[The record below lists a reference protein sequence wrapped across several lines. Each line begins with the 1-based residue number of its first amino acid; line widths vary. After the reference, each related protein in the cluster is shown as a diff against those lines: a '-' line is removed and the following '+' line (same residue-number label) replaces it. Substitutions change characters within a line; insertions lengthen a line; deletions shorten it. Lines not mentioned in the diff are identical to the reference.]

1 MKHEKSCGVI
11 VFTRK
16 NGEIKYV
23 VIESIN
29 GFYGFP
35 KGHVENSE
43 TEKQTALRE
52 VFEEVG
58 LKPNLIDGFR
68 ETVEYYIPS
77 IDVQKEV
84 VYFLGE
90 FENQEITIQPNEIK
104 CGYLLSSSEAVKLF
118 THQNNIEL
126 LTKADKFIYA
136 NLMKNF

>member
-29 GFYGFP
+29 GFFGFP
-35 KGHVENSE
+35 KGHIENGE
-43 TEKQTALRE
+43 TEKQTALHE

-58 LKPNLIDGFR
+58 LKPNLIEGFR

-77 IDVQKEV
+77 IDVQKQV

-90 FENQEITIQPNEIK
+90 FENQEIVFQKEELSSAQ
-104 CGYLLSSSEAVKLF
+104 LLSFDDANDKF
-118 THQNNIEL
+118 THENNKEL
-126 LTKADKFIYA
+126 LLKAHLFLTNI
-136 NLMKNF
+136 

>member
-29 GFYGFP
+29 GFFGFP
-35 KGHVENSE
+35 KGHVENGE

-77 IDVQKEV
+77 IDVQKQV

-90 FENQEITIQPNEIK
+90 FENQEIVFQKEELSSAQ
-104 CGYLLSSSEAVKLF
+104 LLSFDEANNKF
-118 THQNNIEL
+118 THENNKEL
-126 LTKADKFIYA
+126 LLKAHLFLTNI
-136 NLMKNF
+136 

>member
-23 VIESIN
+23 VIKSIN

-77 IDVQKEV
+77 IDVQKQV

-90 FENQEITIQPNEIK
+90 FKNQEIVFQKEELSSAQ
-104 CGYLLSSSEAVKLF
+104 LLSFDEANNKF
-118 THQNNIEL
+118 THENNKEL
-126 LTKADKFIYA
+126 LLKAHLFLTNI
-136 NLMKNF
+136 

>member
-77 IDVQKEV
+77 IDVQKQV

-90 FENQEITIQPNEIK
+90 FKNQEIVFQKEELSSAQ
-104 CGYLLSSSEAVKLF
+104 LLSFDEANNKF
-118 THQNNIEL
+118 THENNKEL
-126 LTKADKFIYA
+126 LLKAHLFLTNI
-136 NLMKNF
+136 

>member
-77 IDVQKEV
+77 IDVQKQV

-90 FENQEITIQPNEIK
+90 FKNQEIVFQKEELSSAQ
-104 CGYLLSSSEAVKLF
+104 LLSFDEANNKF
-118 THQNNIEL
+118 THENNKEL
-126 LTKADKFIYA
+126 LLKAHLFLT
-136 NLMKNF
+136 NR

>member
-29 GFYGFP
+29 GFFGFP
-35 KGHVENSE
+35 KGHVENGE

-52 VFEEVG
+52 VFEEVD

-77 IDVQKEV
+77 IDVQKQV

-90 FENQEITIQPNEIK
+90 FENQEIVFQKEELSSAQ
-104 CGYLLSSSEAVKLF
+104 LLSFDEANNKF
-118 THQNNIEL
+118 THENNKEL
-126 LTKADKFIYA
+126 LLKAHLFLTNI
-136 NLMKNF
+136 

>member
-1 MKHEKSCGVI
+1 MKNEKSCGVI

-29 GFYGFP
+29 GFFGFP
-35 KGHVENSE
+35 KGHIKKGE

-58 LKPNLIDGFR
+58 LKPNLIEGFR

-77 IDVQKEV
+77 IDVQKHV

-90 FENQEITIQPNEIK
+90 FENQDIIFQKEELSSAE
-104 CGYLLSSSEAVKLF
+104 LLSFNEAIKQF
-118 THQNNIEL
+118 THENNKEL
-126 LTKADKFIYA
+126 LLKADFF
-136 NLMKNF
+136 LMNI

>member
-52 VFEEVG
+52 VFEEVC

-77 IDVQKEV
+77 IDVQKQV

-90 FENQEITIQPNEIK
+90 FKNQEIVFQKEELSSAQ
-104 CGYLLSSSEAVKLF
+104 LLSFDEANNKF
-118 THQNNIEL
+118 THENNKEL
-126 LTKADKFIYA
+126 LLKAHLFLT
-136 NLMKNF
+136 NS

>member
-29 GFYGFP
+29 GFFGFP
-35 KGHVENSE
+35 KGHVENGE

-77 IDVQKEV
+77 IDVQKQV

-90 FENQEITIQPNEIK
+90 FENQDIVFQKEELTSAQ
-104 CGYLLSSSEAVKLF
+104 LLSFDEA
-118 THQNNIEL
+118 NNKFSHENNKEL
-126 LTKADKFIYA
+126 LLKAHLFV
-136 NLMKNF
+136 KNI

>member
-29 GFYGFP
+29 GFFGFP
-35 KGHVENSE
+35 KGHVENGE

-58 LKPNLIDGFR
+58 LNPVLIDGFR
-68 ETVEYYIPS
+68 ETVEYYIPFV
-77 IDVQKEV
+77 DVQKQV

-90 FENQEITIQPNEIK
+90 FENQEIVFQKEELSSAQ
-104 CGYLLSSSEAVKLF
+104 LLSFDEANNKF
-118 THQNNIEL
+118 THENNKEL
-126 LTKADKFIYA
+126 LLKAHLFLTNI
-136 NLMKNF
+136 

>member
-29 GFYGFP
+29 GFFGFP
-35 KGHVENSE
+35 KGHIENGE

-77 IDVQKEV
+77 IDVQKQV

-90 FENQEITIQPNEIK
+90 FENQEIVFQKEELSSAQ
-104 CGYLLSSSEAVKLF
+104 LLSFDDANDKF
-118 THQNNIEL
+118 THENNKEL
-126 LTKADKFIYA
+126 LLKAHLFLTNI
-136 NLMKNF
+136 

>member
-23 VIESIN
+23 VIKSIN

-77 IDVQKEV
+77 IDVQKQV

-90 FENQEITIQPNEIK
+90 FKNQEIVFQKEELSSAQ
-104 CGYLLSSSEAVKLF
+104 LLSFDEANNKF
-118 THQNNIEL
+118 THENNKEL
-126 LTKADKFIYA
+126 LLKAHLFLT
-136 NLMKNF
+136 NS

>member
-1 MKHEKSCGVI
+1 MI

-77 IDVQKEV
+77 IDVQKQV

-90 FENQEITIQPNEIK
+90 FKNQEIVFQKEELSSAQ
-104 CGYLLSSSEAVKLF
+104 LLSFDEANNKF
-118 THQNNIEL
+118 THENNKEL
-126 LTKADKFIYA
+126 LLKAHLFLTNI
-136 NLMKNF
+136 

>member
-29 GFYGFP
+29 GFFGFP
-35 KGHVENSE
+35 KGHIENGE

-58 LKPNLIDGFR
+58 LKPNLIEGFR

-77 IDVQKEV
+77 IDVQKQV

-90 FENQEITIQPNEIK
+90 FENQEIVFQKEELSSAQ
-104 CGYLLSSSEAVKLF
+104 LLSFDEANDKF
-118 THQNNIEL
+118 THENNKEL
-126 LTKADKFIYA
+126 LLKAHLFLTNI
-136 NLMKNF
+136 